1 MLSITVSGYF
11 NEGIQNI
18 VFLQPNIEAS
28 IETESKTNFYEIEKF
43 ETNSSCYE
51 YENVAPT
58 ENVVLLPNDTQSKH
72 SESVDNNI
80 ISNIN
85 SNLLVTKK
93 YSKYFTN
100 NICSRG
106 VGDTSKETKK
116 SGSVK
121 HKRKKELPRETTKRL
136 GKKFKIYT
144 AVMPTLNIQK
154 KNLITPHQIAA
165 MNDEELIDYE
175 EHLHKFQ
182 DGPTS
187 TSASAAT
194 TSYRCE
200 KCEMHF
206 DNLHKYEAHI
216 KEVHELQT
224 NPYACPHCPMTYKCF
239 KQLLQHMNEIHSNET
254 TSYKCGYCH
263 KTFKLSRA
271 FLNHM
276 KLHPPTTEEDCKN
289 TTEIHCDQCT
299 FVAANK
305 NSLNAH
311 KKFKH
316 KISTCDECSKEFK
329 CQYSLKKHFKKLH
342 GTIQTDFKCTEC
354 NLTFSS
360 KTILN
365 NHRSSSHNKLNK
377 AVSGISK
384 VCNLV

>member
-1 MLSITVSGYF
+1 MDILTKEF
-11 NEGIQNI
+11 KQI

-58 ENVVLLPNDTQSKH
+58 ENVVLLPNDAQS
-72 SESVDNNI
+72 DNN

-85 SNLLVTKK
+85 QNLLETKK

-100 NICSRG
+100 NVCTRG
-106 VGDTSKETKK
+106 VGNKSKETKK
-116 SGSVK
+116 SSGSVK
-121 HKRKKELPRETTKRL
+121 EKRKKVPTRETTKRL

-144 AVMPTLNIQK
+144 AVMPTLNVQK

-194 TSYRCE
+194 TT
-200 KCEMHF
+200 
-206 DNLHKYEAHI
+206 YEAHI
-216 KEVHELQT
+216 KKVHELQT
-224 NPYACPHCPMTYKCF
+224 EPYACPNCPMTYKCF

-276 KLHPPTTEEDCKN
+276 KNHQIHPPTTEE
-289 TTEIHCDQCT
+289 EIQCDHCS

-305 NSLNAH
+305 NTLNAH

-316 KISTCDECSKEFK
+316 KISTCDKCSKEFK
-329 CQYSLKKHFKKLH
+329 CQYSLKKHFIKSH
-342 GTIQTDFKCTEC
+342 GTAQTDFKCTEC

-360 KTILN
+360 KTISN
-365 NHRSSSHNKLNK
+365 DHRLSSHNKLNK
-377 AVSGISK
+377 AVKSVKDGSSGISK
-384 VCNLV
+384 VCNFVEFIKILF